1 MVEAAFFIELIKYVG
16 FPALIFIIW
25 YLTHKSSMGIFNQ
38 ILEAFKEDTKR
49 TYESLKDM
57 LQANQLTLSALV
69 RIEQKIDH
77 NTFCPLVRNIASK
90 DDGKDV

>member
-1 MVEAAFFIELIKYVG
+1 MTETAFFIDLVKYVG

-25 YLTHKSSMGIFNQ
+25 YLTHKSSMGIFSQ
-38 ILEAFKEDTKR
+38 ILEAFKEDTER

-57 LQANQLTLSALV
+57 LQTNQCTLTALV

-77 NTFCPLVRNIASK
+77 NTFCPLVRNITSK
-90 DDGKDV
+90 EDDKHE